1 MASMFS
7 QTFLASL
14 GKISLGKYKGKSNE
28 TFPHGHENALV
39 GCQCPIMGG
48 QALTGSRALM
58 VSMSVNVA
66 TTLESFGTTSFS
78 VFTLPVI
85 QHWEL
90 VWQLYSKSS
99 PKMEMTQD
107 QPKHE

>member
-1 MASMFS
+1 MDFENENFRMAGTFS

-14 GKISLGKYKGKSNE
+14 GKISLGKYRGKSNE
-28 TFPHGHENALV
+28 TLAHGHKNAPV
-39 GCQCPIMGG
+39 GCQCPVMGG

-58 VSMSVNVA
+58 VSVSVNVA

-90 VWQLYSKSS
+90 VWQLTLRVA
-99 PKMEMTQD
+99 PKW
-107 QPKHE
+107 K